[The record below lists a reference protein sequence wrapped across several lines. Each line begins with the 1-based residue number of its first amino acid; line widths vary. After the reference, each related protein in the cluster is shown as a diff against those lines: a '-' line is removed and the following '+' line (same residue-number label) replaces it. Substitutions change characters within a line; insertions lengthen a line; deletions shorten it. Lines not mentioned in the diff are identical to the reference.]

1 MQDAKPAKEK
11 KAYSDYELERK
22 LLILQVECCVLHDC
36 VYIIFGIVDID
47 RIGVED
53 TDDVEAAVR
62 LGVVAVERMNEIDH
76 LKLKE

>member
-53 TDDVEAAVR
+53 TDGLEAAVSF
-62 LGVVAVERMNEIDH
+62 GVVAVEGMNERDY
-76 LKLKE
+76 LEGKE

>member
-53 TDDVEAAVR
+53 TDGLEAAVSF
-62 LGVVAVERMNEIDH
+62 GVVAVEGMNERDY
-76 LKLKE
+76 LERKE